1 MNNRNDRLHTR
12 EEVAEYMR
20 KICKNAEKHGLYI
33 TIICG
38 ECAYISELSNVINYE
53 VMQNQRKADT
63 FAALFELQKEML
75 HWYTASEKDKAE
87 IRQLMSKEWL
97 TMGDNNELL
106 TMQERTECGPIFKK
120 KDNRGE
126 NHGKN

>member
-12 EEVAEYMR
+12 EDVAEYMK

-33 TIICG
+33 TILCG
-38 ECAYISELSNVINYE
+38 ECAYISELSTVINYE
-53 VMQNQRKADT
+53 IMQNQRKADT

-75 HWYTASEKDKAE
+75 HWNKASESEKAE

-97 TMGDNNELL
+97 TMEDTSDLIKKV
-106 TMQERTECGPIFKK
+106 ERHEYTFRE
-120 KDNRGE
+120 E

>member
-1 MNNRNDRLHTR
+1 MNNRNDRLRTR
-12 EEVAEYMR
+12 EEVAEYMK

-38 ECAYISELSNVINYE
+38 ECGYISELSNVINYE
-53 VMQNQRKADT
+53 VMHNQRKADT
-63 FAALFELQKEML
+63 FAALFELQKQML
-75 HWYTASEKDKAE
+75 HWDTASESEKAE

-97 TMGDNNELL
+97 MMEDTNELIKKVA
-106 TMQERTECGPIFKK
+106 QEEYTFR
-120 KDNRGE
+120 RE

>member
-1 MNNRNDRLHTR
+1 MNNRNDRLRTR
-12 EEVAEYMR
+12 EEVAEYMK

-38 ECAYISELSNVINYE
+38 ECGYISEISTVINYE
-53 VMQNQRKADT
+53 IMQNQRKADT
-63 FAALFELQKEML
+63 FAALFEIQKQML
-75 HWYTASEKDKAE
+75 HWQGASESERAE

-97 TMGDNNELL
+97 TMDDRSDLLKQVESHTYTFRGD
-106 TMQERTECGPIFKK
+106 
-120 KDNRGE
+120 

>member
-1 MNNRNDRLHTR
+1 MNNRNDRLRNR
-12 EEVAEYMR
+12 EDVAEYMK

-38 ECAYISELSNVINYE
+38 ECGYLSELSTVINYD

-63 FAALFELQKEML
+63 FAALFELQKQML
-75 HWYTASEKDKAE
+75 HWDTASESEKAE

-97 TMGDNNELL
+97 TMADTSDL
-106 TMQERTECGPIFKK
+106 IKK
-120 KDNRGE
+120 VESHAYVVGGGNRG
-126 NHGKN
+126 KD

>member
-1 MNNRNDRLHTR
+1 MNNRNDRLRTR
-12 EEVAEYMR
+12 EEVADYMK

-38 ECAYISELSNVINYE
+38 ECGYISELMNVINYE
-53 VMQNQRKADT
+53 IMHNQRKADT

-75 HWYTASEKDKAE
+75 HWDKASETEKAE

-97 TMGDNNELL
+97 TMDDDNDLL
-106 TMQERTECGPIFKK
+106 KRIERREY
-120 KDNRGE
+120 DLRGE
-126 NHGKN
+126 NRGKN

>member
-1 MNNRNDRLHTR
+1 MLRNRED
-12 EEVAEYMR
+12 VADYMK

-33 TIICG
+33 TIVCG
-38 ECAYISELSNVINYE
+38 ECGYLSELSTVINYD

-63 FAALFELQKEML
+63 FAALFELQKQML
-75 HWYTASEKDKAE
+75 HWDTASERDKAE

-97 TMGDNNELL
+97 TMQDTSEL
-106 TMQERTECGPIFKK
+106 IKK
-120 KDNRGE
+120 LDCQNYPVGRE

>member
-1 MNNRNDRLHTR
+1 MNNRNDMLRTR
-12 EEVAEYMR
+12 EDVTEYMK

-33 TIICG
+33 TIVMG
-38 ECAYISELSNVINYE
+38 ECAYLSELMNVLNYE
-53 VMQNQRKADT
+53 VMQNQRRSDT

-75 HWYTASEKDKAE
+75 HWHKLSEKEKE
-87 IRQLMSKEWL
+87 EVRQLMSKEWL

-106 TMQERTECGPIFKK
+106 TMQERTVCGPVIGGK
-120 KDNRGE
+120 

>member
-1 MNNRNDRLHTR
+1 MNNRNDRLRTR
-12 EEVAEYMR
+12 EEVAEYMK

-38 ECAYISELSNVINYE
+38 ECGYISEISTVINYE
-53 VMQNQRKADT
+53 IMQNQRKADT

-75 HWYTASEKDKAE
+75 HWKGASESERAE

-97 TMGDNNELL
+97 TMDDRSDLLKQVERHEYTFRGD
-106 TMQERTECGPIFKK
+106 
-120 KDNRGE
+120 

>member
-1 MNNRNDRLHTR
+1 MNNRNDRLHSR
-12 EEVAEYMR
+12 EDVAEYMK

-75 HWYTASEKDKAE
+75 HWHKLSEKEKAE
-87 IRQLMSKEWL
+87 VRQLMSNEWL
-97 TMGDNNELL
+97 TMGDTNELL
-106 TMQERTECGPIFKK
+106 TMQERSEYGPIIGGK
-120 KDNRGE
+120 

>member
-1 MNNRNDRLHTR
+1 MNNRNEMLRTR
-12 EEVAEYMR
+12 EDVAEYMR

-38 ECAYISELSNVINYE
+38 ECGYISELTNVINYE

-63 FAALFELQKEML
+63 FAALFELQKQML
-75 HWYTASEKDKAE
+75 HWDTASESEKAE

-97 TMGDNNELL
+97 TMEDTND
-106 TMQERTECGPIFKK
+106 IIKK
-120 KDNRGE
+120 VSNKKYTVRGGNRG
-126 NHGKN
+126 KN

>member
-1 MNNRNDRLHTR
+1 MNNRNDMLRTR

-38 ECAYISELSNVINYE
+38 ECGFISELSNVINYE
-53 VMQNQRKADT
+53 VMHNQRKADT

-75 HWYTASEKDKAE
+75 HWDTASESEKAE

-97 TMGDNNELL
+97 TMEDTDVLL
-106 TMQERTECGPIFKK
+106 KRVAREEYTL
-120 KDNRGE
+120 RGE

>member
-1 MNNRNDRLHTR
+1 MNNRNDRLRTR
-12 EEVAEYMR
+12 EEVAEYME
-20 KICKNAEKHGLYI
+20 KVCKNAEKHGLYI

-38 ECAYISELSNVINYE
+38 ECGYTSELTNVINYE
-53 VMQNQRKADT
+53 VMHNQRKADT

-75 HWYTASEKDKAE
+75 HWHKASETEKAE

-97 TMGDNNELL
+97 TMDDDNDLL
-106 TMQERTECGPIFKK
+106 EKVTRTERGHW
-120 KDNRGE
+120 GE

>member
-1 MNNRNDRLHTR
+1 MLRTR

-38 ECAYISELSNVINYE
+38 ECGYISELSNVINYE
-53 VMQNQRKADT
+53 VMHNQRKADT

-75 HWYTASEKDKAE
+75 HWDTASESEKAE

-97 TMGDNNELL
+97 TMEDTDVLL
-106 TMQERTECGPIFKK
+106 KRVAREEYTL
-120 KDNRGE
+120 RGE
-126 NHGKN
+126 NLGKN